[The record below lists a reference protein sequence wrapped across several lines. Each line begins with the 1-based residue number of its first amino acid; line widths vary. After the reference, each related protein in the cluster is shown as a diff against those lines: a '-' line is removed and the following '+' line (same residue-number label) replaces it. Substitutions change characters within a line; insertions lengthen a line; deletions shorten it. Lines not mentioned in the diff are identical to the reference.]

1 MDETRESLEFD
12 VLFVGGGPAN
22 LAGAI
27 HLINIAQKAGKEIE
41 VCLIEKAESIG
52 SHSLSGAIL
61 DPVALQ
67 ELMPDYLE
75 KGRDVAF
82 VGRYD
87 RHSIPH
93 SWIATMLTWQRSLS

>member
-1 MDETRESLEFD
+1 MSETREQLEFD

-27 HLINIAQKAGKEIE
+27 YLMNMAQQAGKEIE

-61 DPVALQ
+61 DPLALK
-67 ELMPDYLE
+67 ELMPDYL
-75 KGRDVAF
+75 D
-82 VGRYD
+82 
-87 RHSIPH
+87 
-93 SWIATMLTWQRSLS
+93 